1 MQKETNGTLENWSAV
16 WDTRSKEPH
25 FHLAGTINGKEKLT
39 SRVLS
44 ISGNVA
50 QTRNGFYTLG
60 WPAQSV
66 IQVMASAWQN
76 MQKEGGSAL

>member
-1 MQKETNGTLENWSAV
+1 MLENWSAV
-16 WDTRSKEPH
+16 WDSRSKAPH
-25 FHLAGTINGKEKLT
+25 FHLAGTLNGKEKIT

-44 ISGNVA
+44 VMGGVA
-50 QTRNGFYTLG
+50 ETRNSIYTLG

-76 MQKEGGSAL
+76 TQKKGGIAL